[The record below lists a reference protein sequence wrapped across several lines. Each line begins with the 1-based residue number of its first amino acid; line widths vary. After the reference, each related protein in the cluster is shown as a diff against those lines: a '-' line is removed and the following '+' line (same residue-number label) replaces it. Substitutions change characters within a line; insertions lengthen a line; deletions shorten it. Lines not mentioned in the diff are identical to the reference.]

1 MSTLWRISNHL
12 DLRGLGGTHFA
23 SRWTTL
29 GRRVVF
35 MAESPAGA
43 LLEVLVHLNEREDRL
58 PRTFALLEIDAPDEL
73 ASRDLMPL
81 AGVHWRDRTDVT
93 QKLGDEWLASLESP
107 LARVPSAIVP
117 RTWNLLLNPL
127 HRDAEKL
134 RIVSVIRERFDTRLF
149 TGGPR

>member
-1 MSTLWRISNHL
+1 MATLWRISNHL

-29 GRRVVF
+29 GRRIVF

-43 LLEVLVHLNEREDRL
+43 MLEVLVHVKDRNDPL
-58 PRTFALLEIDAPDEL
+58 PRTFSLLEIDVPDDL
-73 ASRDLMPL
+73 GRRDLMPL
-81 AGVHWRDRTDVT
+81 VDVHWRDRSEVT

-117 RTWNLLLNPL
+117 RTWNVLLNPL
-127 HRDAEKL
+127 HGDAEKL

-149 TGGPR
+149 HGEPR